1 MASKT
6 ALSAKNLQRLGAERL
21 AELLMEVSRGDAA
34 AKRYLRLALTE
45 AASPN
50 ELGPMAR
57 KRMREIARSSAWI
70 EGDKRKALRAD
81 LAMLI
86 STISEKIAVRAP
98 TDAFELLWE
107 FLALAPS
114 IYERCDDSS
123 GRISDIFAEA
133 RGDMYSVAKTA
144 KPDPVLLADQVYAGL
159 IDNGYG
165 QYDGLIDGLMEAL
178 GASGLEHLKSLFE
191 ARRADLSLS
200 NWERQT
206 CGYALQEIADAQGDA
221 DAYAAQHD
229 AEMRRVPTI
238 AARIAERF
246 LDANRPEEA
255 MALIN
260 SAEIDEGT
268 RMIDEWERVRIDTLE
283 ALGKSDEAQEA
294 RWAVFER
301 RLDPMQLRAFLNRLP
316 DFDDE
321 ETEQQAMTYAR
332 DYENVHAALH
342 FLLLWPALDHAAA
355 LVENR
360 WTELDGNYYELL
372 SPAADAL
379 EADHPLATTRVC
391 RALID
396 HTLAKAKST
405 RYRHAAR
412 HLSTCERLSVF
423 LTSDDENEDHEAYIM
438 ELRSKHGR
446 KSSFWAHFD

>member
-34 AKRYLRLALTE
+34 AKRYLRLALAE

-50 ELGPMAR
+50 DLGPMAR

-98 TDAFELLWE
+98 TDAFELFWE

-123 GRISDIFAEA
+123 GRISEIFAEA
-133 RGDMYSVAKTA
+133 RGDMYSVATAA
-144 KPDPVLLADQVYAGL
+144 KPEPVLLAQQVFAGL

-165 QYDGLIDGLMEAL
+165 QYDGIIGGLSEAL
-178 GASGLEHLKSLFE
+178 GAFGLEHLKSLFE
-191 ARRADLSLS
+191 ARQDDLSLS
-200 NWERQT
+200 SWERQT
-206 CGYALQEIADAQGDA
+206 CGYALQDIADAQGDA

-229 AEMRRVPTI
+229 AEMRKVPAI

-246 LDANRPEEA
+246 LDANRPEDA
-255 MALIN
+255 MAAIN
-260 SAEIDEGT
+260 TAKIEEGA
-268 RMIDEWERVRIDTLE
+268 RMIEDWERVRIDTLE
-283 ALGKSDEAQEA
+283 ALGQSDEAQGA

-301 RLDPMQLRAFLNRLP
+301 RLDPLQLRKFLKRLP

-321 ETEQQAMTYAR
+321 ETEQQAMIYVKGY
-332 DYENVHAALH
+332 DNVHSALN

-360 WTELDGNYYELL
+360 WAELDGNYYELL

-396 HTLAKAKST
+396 HTLDKAKST

-423 LTSDDENEDHEAYIM
+423 LPSDDRIDDHDVYLAA
-438 ELRSKHGR
+438 LRSKHGR
-446 KSSFWAHFD
+446 KSSFWELVD